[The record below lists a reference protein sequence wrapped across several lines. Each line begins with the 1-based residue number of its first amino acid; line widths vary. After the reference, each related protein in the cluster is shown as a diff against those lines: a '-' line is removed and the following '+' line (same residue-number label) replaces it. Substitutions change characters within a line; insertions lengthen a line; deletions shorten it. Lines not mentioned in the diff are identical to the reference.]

1 MDNKTL
7 NGRKKDNKR
16 KLQQNLNDIR
26 TESVDLMSH
35 FI

>member
-1 MDNKTL
+1 MDNKAL

-26 TESVDLMSH
+26 TVSVD
-35 FI
+35 